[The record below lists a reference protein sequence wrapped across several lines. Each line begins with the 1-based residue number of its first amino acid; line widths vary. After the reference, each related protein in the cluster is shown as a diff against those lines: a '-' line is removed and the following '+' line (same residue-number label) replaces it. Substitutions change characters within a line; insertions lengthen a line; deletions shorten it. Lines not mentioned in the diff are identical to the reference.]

1 MIASTLNPRVARSES
16 ADRQPQE
23 FHRLALVLVVL
34 LALVN
39 VSAAVL
45 MAGSWATLS
54 TGMIELERTL
64 HDHPAGTID

>member
-1 MIASTLNPRVARSES
+1 MIASTPSHRAVRSGS
-16 ADRQPQE
+16 ADREPHE
-23 FHRLALVLVVL
+23 PHRLALVLVVL

-45 MAGSWATLS
+45 MAGNWASLS

-64 HDHPAGTID
+64 HDHPTETLD

>member
-1 MIASTLNPRVARSES
+1 MIASTLSHRAVRSGS
-16 ADRQPQE
+16 ADREPHE
-23 FHRLALVLVVL
+23 SHRLALVLVVL

-45 MAGSWATLS
+45 MAGNWASLS

-64 HDHPAGTID
+64 HDHPTETLD

>member
-1 MIASTLNPRVARSES
+1 MIASTLNPRAVRSES
-16 ADRQPQE
+16 ADRQPHE
-23 FHRLALVLVVL
+23 SHRLALVLVVL

-45 MAGSWATLS
+45 MAGNWASLS

-64 HDHPAGTID
+64 HDHPTETLD

>member
-16 ADRQPQE
+16 ADGQPQE

-64 HDHPAGTID
+64 HDHPTETLD